1 MRRPATGNKNNNHGY
16 RQRVAVTAS
25 SAVKKNALV
34 NPEPSP
40 ANAAIPKPASR
51 RLGDRSCGEDE
62 AGVMTTIGNGPRP
75 YNHDQRN

>member
-1 MRRPATGNKNNNHGY
+1 MRRPATGNKTNNHGY

-25 SAVKKNALV
+25 SAVKKNAPV

-51 RLGDRSCGEDE
+51 RSGDRSCGDGK

-75 YNHDQRN
+75 CDDEDQD